1 MRANFVYSLSL
12 GLILLYLLACEDVV
26 EIDTPSEP
34 PRLVVKAL
42 LRVDINAPSFPVE
55 IKVSQTDNFFGTIPV
70 TELERIVILIE
81 ESDNGI
87 IVRTSDLVL
96 NETTPGTGIY
106 GMGQGIPTST
116 LENDINF
123 MLIITHE
130 GRRYFAQTRYVAAVP
145 ITSVAQGSGTLFD
158 EDETEVIV
166 SFKDDPDADNFY
178 IFDFDFNEFLVT
190 EDEFYQGQDFEFSY
204 FYDRKFE
211 SGKNIEISILGAD
224 KPLFDYMSQLIEQ
237 TEDLQ
242 GPFQTPVATVR
253 GNIFDITGLD
263 NVDIFD
269 NVERPNA
276 FPLGYFAI
284 VQEYKQTLV
293 IE

>member
-1 MRANFVYSLSL
+1 MN
-12 GLILLYLLACEDVV
+12 CEDVV
-26 EIDTPSEP
+26 DIDTPSEP
-34 PRLVVKAL
+34 PRLVVEAL
-42 LRVDINAPSFPVE
+42 IRVDETAPFIPIEV
-55 IKVSQTDNFFGTIPV
+55 KVSLTDNFFGTVPV
-70 TELERIVILIE
+70 TELERILILV
-81 ESDNGI
+81 ESYDEDGI
-87 IVRTSDLVL
+87 LTGVGDAILTESV
-96 NETTPGTGIY
+96 PGSGIY
-106 GMGQGIPTST
+106 VPDQTYTDERIPTSA
-116 LENDINF
+116 INF
-123 MLIITHE
+123 DLNYILIITHE
-130 GRRYFAQTRYVAAVP
+130 GRRYFAQTRYVPAVP

-269 NVERPNA
+269 NVERPND

-284 VQEYKQTLV
+284 VQEFKQTLT